1 MTATETAAAGSLDDL
16 TPTLQVE
23 HLEVTH
29 RVRGNDRRALKDVSF
44 EIGRRESYGLVGESG
59 SGKSTVALALTRY
72 LPRNGRV
79 SAGSIRIAGRDPLA
93 MNTAELR
100 QLRAQSVSMVYQEPG
115 KALNPAIRVGRQ
127 VAEVY
132 EVAGLGRAEAL
143 ERSEAMLRK
152 VQISDT

>member
-79 SAGSIRIAGRDPLA
+79 SAGSISISGRDPLT
-93 MNTAELR
+93 MSGAELR
-100 QLRAQSVSMVYQEPG
+100 DLRAHTVSMVYQEPG
-115 KALNPAIRVGRQ
+115 KALNPSLRVGKQ
-127 VAEVY
+127 LSEVY
-132 EVAGLGRAEAL
+132 EIAGADKAEAAAQ
-143 ERSEAMLRK
+143 SEAM
-152 VQISDT
+152 